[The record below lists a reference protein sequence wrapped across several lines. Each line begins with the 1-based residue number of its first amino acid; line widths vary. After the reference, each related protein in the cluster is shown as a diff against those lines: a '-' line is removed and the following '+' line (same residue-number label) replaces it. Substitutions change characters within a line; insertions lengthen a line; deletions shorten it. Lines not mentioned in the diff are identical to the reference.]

1 MSEEPI
7 SLLQQRRIEAAVVKP
22 LVQAF
27 EAELGR
33 EKTRAILANVIT
45 QLAHDAGKALAKTAP
60 DTSLASFAAMSELW
74 TRGDALEIE
83 VLKQTRTEYAFN
95 VTRCRYAEMYRE
107 LGLDELGY
115 TLSCNRDGA
124 LMAGFAPDVEF
135 ARTQTIMQGA
145 SHCDF
150 RYRKREP

>member
-1 MSEEPI
+1 MSDEPV
-7 SLLQQRRIEAAVVKP
+7 SLLQQRRIEAAVIKP

-33 EKTRAILANVIT
+33 EKTRALLAKVIT
-45 QLAHDAGKALAKTAP
+45 QLAHDAGKALAKTTA
-60 DTSLASFAAMSELW
+60 DTSLASFAAKRELW
-74 TRGDALEIE
+74 TRGGALEFD
-83 VLKQTRTEYAFN
+83 VLAQTDTEYAFN

-107 LGLDELGY
+107 LGLEELGY
-115 TLSCNRDGA
+115 TLSCNRDGS

-135 ARTQTIMQGA
+135 TRTQTIMQGA

-150 RYRKREP
+150 RYRKRKP